1 VVGKVSE
8 NSMKFVEISLMMWC
22 RWRGAPVAIKTL
34 KESLSGKQ
42 LEDFKAEAA
51 VMVRLRPHVNV
62 VQVIR

>member
-1 VVGKVSE
+1 
-8 NSMKFVEISLMMWC
+8 MWC

-62 VQVIR
+62 VQVIP